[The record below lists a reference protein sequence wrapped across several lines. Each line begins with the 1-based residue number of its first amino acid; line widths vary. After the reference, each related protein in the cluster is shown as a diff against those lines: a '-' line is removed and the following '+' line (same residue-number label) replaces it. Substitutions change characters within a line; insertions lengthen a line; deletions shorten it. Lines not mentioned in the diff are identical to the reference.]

1 MHEGTCSRNGS
12 QGIEMNPMLTDEFIS
27 YIGSVRRYSP
37 RTQSIYSDILKEFS
51 AFAGG
56 RCGTGGDVPD
66 QCRSHGDGSPEQE
79 TEDGTLTKALTPT
92 VLRDYE
98 FHLAEDRH
106 LGAKSINQQMSALS
120 SFCRWMVRRG
130 RLKSNPLA
138 VVKRPRA
145 EKRLPAFYRERSMSE
160 YFRDTEYAA
169 SREALDDFLPVAAR
183 LGDSPRSSSAYKF
196 AEDLYYRRLRRLII
210 SILYSTGVR
219 RAELIGLN
227 VGSVDFSRGV
237 MTVRG
242 KGDKM
247 REIPVTSSLSEEISL
262 YLEAA
267 ESAAGRSRTSGEPL
281 LATVR
286 GNRLYPMFV
295 ERAVRSELGMV
306 DDITGRKSPHVLRH
320 TLATELLNDGADI
333 YSIKELLGH
342 SSLAAT
348 QVYTHNTVEKLKKVY
363 INAHPRAKRGGKDG
377 D

>member
-1 MHEGTCSRNGS
+1 MHEGTCRRNGS

-27 YIGSVRRYSP
+27 YITSVRRYSP

-56 RCGTGGDVPD
+56 RCGTGDVPD
-66 QCRSHGDGSPEQE
+66 QCRMHVDGSPEHA
-79 TEDGTLTKALTPT
+79 TDDRTLTEALTPT

-120 SFCRWMVRRG
+120 SFCRWMVRSG

-138 VVKRPRA
+138 VVKRPRV

-160 YFRDTEYAA
+160 YFQNTEYAA

-183 LGDSPRSSSAYKF
+183 LSDSPRSSSAYKF

-227 VGSVDFSRGV
+227 VGSVDFSRSV
-237 MTVRG
+237 MTVHG

-281 LATVR
+281 LTTVR